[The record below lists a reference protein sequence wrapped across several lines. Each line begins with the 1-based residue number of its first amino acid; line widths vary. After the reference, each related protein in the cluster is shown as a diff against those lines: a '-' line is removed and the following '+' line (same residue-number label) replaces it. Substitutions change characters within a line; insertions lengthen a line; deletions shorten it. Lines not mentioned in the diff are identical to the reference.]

1 MVLKHFYEKR
11 EHNWQMKTVLT
22 LLMVLITLTVV
33 SQEDRVDIYKV
44 KKQIVKGYTTKSYD
58 VTEMYLA
65 LRFEDDTS
73 ELEEVQIIHKSL
85 NKTEKYYVTS
95 SERSTEDDDYYGQVY
110 YTIRNVADNK
120 YSRIM
125 LTLDRGNEF
134 VRILPN
140 NINKSYTYTL
150 SHYQTVYR

>member
-1 MVLKHFYEKR
+1 
-11 EHNWQMKTVLT
+11 MKTLLT
-22 LLMVLITLTVV
+22 LLMVLITSTAL
-33 SQEDRVDIYKV
+33 SQKDRVDIYKV
-44 KKQIVKGYTTKSYD
+44 KKQTVKSYTTKSYD

-65 LRFEDDTS
+65 LRFEDDTN

-95 SERSTEDDDYYGQVY
+95 SEKSTEDDDYYGQVY
-110 YTIRNVADNK
+110 YTIKNVADNK
-120 YSRIM
+120 YSKIM
-125 LTLDRGNEF
+125 LTLDLGNEF

-140 NINKSYTYTL
+140 NINKSYTYIL

>member
-1 MVLKHFYEKR
+1 
-11 EHNWQMKTVLT
+11 MKTLLT
-22 LLMVLITLTVV
+22 LLMVLITSTAL
-33 SQEDRVDIYKV
+33 SQKDRVDIYKV
-44 KKQIVKGYTTKSYD
+44 KKQIVKSYTTKSYN

-65 LRFEDDTS
+65 LRFEKGTN

-110 YTIRNVADNK
+110 YTIKNVADNK
-120 YSRIM
+120 YSKIM
-125 LTLDRGNEF
+125 LTLDLDNEF

>member
-1 MVLKHFYEKR
+1 
-11 EHNWQMKTVLT
+11 MKTVLT
-22 LLMVLITLTVV
+22 LLMVLITLTAV

-65 LRFEDDTS
+65 LRYEDDTNT
-73 ELEEVQIIHKSL
+73 LEEVQIIHKSL

-95 SERSTEDDDYYGQVY
+95 SEVSTEDNYYGQVY
-110 YTIRNVADNK
+110 YTIKNVADNK
-120 YSRIM
+120 YSKIM
-125 LTLDRGNEF
+125 LTLDLNNED

-140 NINKSYTYTL
+140 NINKSYTYML

>member
-1 MVLKHFYEKR
+1 
-11 EHNWQMKTVLT
+11 MKTVLT
-22 LLMVLITLTVV
+22 LLMVLITVTVV

-44 KKQIVKGYTTKSYD
+44 KKQIVKGHTTNSYD
-58 VTEMYLA
+58 VTDMFLA

-85 NKTEKYYVTS
+85 NKTEKYYVTG